1 MAGIPKAFTHVFIGF
16 LITVI
21 SGLRANSLQQVFMK
35 DIVAVYGKNG
45 SLDLNG
51 MNSLLKTIVQDK
63 PSDPNIPPHAQV
75 PYFNFS

>member
-16 LITVI
+16 LITEV
-21 SGLRANSLQQVFMK
+21 SGLRANSLQQVFVK

-51 MNSLLKTIVQDK
+51 INSLLKTIVQDK
-63 PSDPNIPPHAQV
+63 PLDPNIPPHAQV
-75 PYFNFS
+75 KWLL

>member
-1 MAGIPKAFTHVFIGF
+1 MAGIPKAFTHVLAF

-21 SGLRANSLQQVFMK
+21 SGLRANSLQQIFIK

-51 MNSLLKTIVQDK
+51 INSLLKTIVQDK
-63 PSDPNIPPHAQV
+63 PLDTNIPPHAQV
-75 PYFNFS
+75 KWSL